1 MTPKLL
7 YSGFFSLPQFLE
19 IVGRFV
25 SWSDFKELTMN
36 IGEIDHAI
44 NELRAL
50 RKRGG
55 MYSRGIPKL

>member
-1 MTPKLL
+1 MRVLEEGRG
-7 YSGFFSLPQFLE
+7 SAEQHNSLE
-19 IVGRFV
+19 MWESIVA
-25 SWSDFKELTMN
+25 DFKELTMN

-44 NELRAL
+44 HELRAL